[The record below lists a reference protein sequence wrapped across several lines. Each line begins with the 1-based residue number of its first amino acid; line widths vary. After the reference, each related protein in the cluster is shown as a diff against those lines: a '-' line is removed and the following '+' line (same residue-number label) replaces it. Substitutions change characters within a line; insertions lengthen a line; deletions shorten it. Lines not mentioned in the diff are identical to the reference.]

1 MPAWNYRLY
10 GTEADPLRQSD
21 LSALASSHSCPKKF
35 AYEKEEQ
42 VTGVRERTSAS
53 WKACIGTATHETC
66 KRILT
71 RAVESV
77 LAGKVPP
84 IDQVLAVLNTE
95 LERAAEGLPINWRNG
110 SRGTA
115 NPSTELMKAA
125 HMVRGAVREVG
136 KRAKR
141 IVLVEAPFKLALER
155 DGKVYHLTGT
165 LDLAYE
171 THDGK
176 LVLVDWK
183 TGEQLMVQVILD
195 HGYQFGIYAE
205 ALARGVF
212 YPGEY
217 REVVIGRYPDEI
229 YVGHLRDFV
238 PYEKLTD
245 KAPTRREQLE
255 HFGISEG
262 QKVKVPKGQERGP
275 GWYRANRTEA
285 DRARLIHS
293 VHTIVGTV
301 RLGRF
306 VEHIDEGC
314 AFCPHRAKCFGDGF
328 APMGSEKAALEKN
341 LAGLDFD
348 GFGDEAA

>member
-1 MPAWNYRLY
+1 MAAWNYRLY
-10 GTEADPLRQSD
+10 GTAADPIRQSD
-21 LSALASSHSCPKKF
+21 LGALASAHSCPKKF
-35 AYEKEEQ
+35 AYAKEEQ
-42 VTGVRERTSAS
+42 VTGVRARTSAS
-53 WKACIGTATHETC
+53 WKACIGTATHET
-66 KRILT
+66 LT
-71 RAVESV
+71 RIFTKAEASV
-77 LAGKVPP
+77 LEGKIPP
-84 IDQVLAVLNTE
+84 VDQVLSVLNDE
-95 LERAAEGLPINWRNG
+95 LERAAEGLPIDWRNG
-110 SRGTA
+110 SKGMA
-115 NPSTELMKAA
+115 NPSVELMKAV

-136 KRAKR
+136 KRAKC
-141 IVLVEAPFKLALER
+141 IVLVEAPFKLELVR
-155 DGKVYHLTGT
+155 DGKVYFLTGT

-171 THDGK
+171 THGET

-183 TGEQLMVQVILD
+183 TGEQLMVQIVLD

-212 YPGEY
+212 YPGEE
-217 REVVIGRYPDEI
+217 REVVIGRYPDAI

-245 KAPTRREQLE
+245 KAPTRPEQLE
-255 HFGISEG
+255 HFGLQPG
-262 QKVKVPKGQERGP
+262 QKVKVPKGEEKGP

-314 AFCPHRAKCFGDGF
+314 GFCPFRARCLTDGH
-328 APMGSEKAALEKN
+328 APMGNEKKALDAALD
-341 LAGLDFD
+341 GLEFD